1 MHNLPDLI
9 AQNPRD
15 QAVRNSAQ
23 NLAHETQE
31 KQLQTKQAQ
40 EKLQKRKGR
49 ILLLGLIVFF
59 TIPVILVFMLIQ
71 FDWRPSKIEV
81 NGQLITPP
89 KLIALG
95 ADWQTSDAKPI
106 SASYWQDHWTM
117 LYVTTNCAKPC
128 AARLK
133 DMRQLHVSLAKDS
146 MRVQRLILTSEL
158 DVSNIKNSYTEMTIV
173 HQPAAEIE
181 KLIAGLSTNHQNQAG
196 FMLMVDPFG
205 HAMMLY
211 DNKVEATNIR
221 KDIMRLLKFAWAA

>member
-9 AQNPRD
+9 AQNSPD
-15 QAVRNSAQ
+15 QAMRNPAQ

-31 KQLQTKQAQ
+31 QEKQTQ

-89 KLIALG
+89 KLIQLNPG
-95 ADWQTSDAKPI
+95 WQTSDAKPI
-106 SASYWQDHWTM
+106 NASYWQDHWTM
-117 LYVTTNCAKPC
+117 LYVTNNCAKPC

-146 MRVQRLILTSEL
+146 MRVQRLLVTSQL
-158 DVSNIKNSYTEMTIV
+158 DVSAIENSYTEMTIV
-173 HQPAAEIE
+173 QQPAAEIE
-181 KLIAGLSTNHQNQAG
+181 KLIVSLSTHHQNQAG

-205 HAMMLY
+205 NAMMLY
-211 DNKVEATNIR
+211 DNKVEATDIR